1 MNGAPALMASL
12 CPRCRDPMR
21 LSRKKFWV
29 LQGLPVHLCGRCGYV
44 EIGED
49 NDGLQTEMGQR

>member
-1 MNGAPALMASL
+1 VNRAPALMAPL

-29 LQGLPVHLCGRCGYV
+29 RQGLPVYLCGRCGYLEV
-44 EIGED
+44 GED
-49 NDGLQTEMGQR
+49 NDGLQTES